1 MSENDARVDGRPWV
15 RGPLSARIVAAVLP
29 VIALGGL
36 LGALFSTEGLGD
48 FPRAAVWA
56 LVAALFGVT
65 TGWLLGV
72 LLVPTA
78 DDLAASAGD
87 RSPAADPDEED
98 EVGDDD

>member
-1 MSENDARVDGRPWV
+1 MSENEARGDERPWV

-36 LGALFSTEGLGD
+36 LGALISDEGLGD

-78 DDLAASAGD
+78 DDLARTARA
-87 RSPAADPDEED
+87 RPIEESTEGTEHHD
-98 EVGDDD
+98 